1 MTLIEHDFGINS
13 IHLTLYELIL
23 SQSSSNHNTN
33 INKTK
38 KSRRKYYEKIEEVPL
53 IIFLAK
59 KIQLVSW
66 HKILQRKLITNLSG
80 TRKLTKNIF

>member
-1 MTLIEHDFGINS
+1 M
-13 IHLTLYELIL
+13 
-23 SQSSSNHNTN
+23 SSFYLKVLQITTQMHKYKQ
-33 INKTK
+33 NKK
-38 KSRRKYYEKIEEVPL
+38 IIRKNNQEEKIEEVQWM
-53 IIFLAK
+53 IFLAK